1 MWREWP
7 SPWSTLLPNPCHCP
21 HSAKIWFS
29 SCSQIPHH
37 STLIINIAWASG
49 ETLFKMIPEQAVPAQ
64 TELNNRKE
72 WTAALY
78 YNCFSTFRHIQ
89 RLHDVHSN
97 MSQPICE
104 IVYCHE
110 HSLFNSEGTNG
121 WLNSQRHS
129 LGRKSDASGEVF
141 LAWRNGPCYLRLLFN
156 LKEGCF
162 WWLVISV
169 SHGQQTIRERIRKL
183 NWNSFLNPT
192 GLYLHQTQKCEVLHA
207 YLF

>member
-1 MWREWP
+1 MER
-7 SPWSTLLPNPCHCP
+7 PCLRWYLNRP
-21 HSAKIWFS
+21 
-29 SCSQIPHH
+29 
-37 STLIINIAWASG
+37 
-49 ETLFKMIPEQAVPAQ
+49 VPAQ

-183 NWNSFLNPT
+183 NWNRILLACTFPDTKVWSLPCLF
-192 GLYLHQTQKCEVLHA
+192 VLKK
-207 YLF
+207 